1 MNPYETNHLPSEK
14 AQAKLPV
21 SIRSQS
27 LRSGRPCP
35 YCKSLKTHKDGF
47 LHARPSLLYV
57 IFFGWLFLLIRAA
70 FTRRIDRCEDCGETN
85 SYYSMGSRL
94 ALVCLVIIVLMIILD
109 LSVHE

>member
-14 AQAKLPV
+14 AQAKSPV

-35 YCKSLKTHKDGF
+35 YCKSLTTHKDGF
-47 LHARPSLLYV
+47 LHTRPSVLYV
-57 IFFGWLFLLIRAA
+57 IFIGWLSLLFRAA

-94 ALVCLVIIVLMIILD
+94 ALVFLVIIVLLIILE
-109 LSVHE
+109 LWVLE